1 MKDAALRLVGAAVLV
16 GVAIAAGAWLRS
28 ARGLAGRSSSY
39 AIRVP
44 AGQSSAPSPSDDVP
58 GAIAPLTAG
67 MMPSSNIP
75 ERLPAFALGNREGK
89 LTSIGEY
96 AGKSL
101 VLNFWATWCGPC
113 RREIP
118 LLQSLHAEWSG
129 SQVEVIGIAVDYRE
143 KVREF
148 ADNLKIAY
156 PLLIGEQ
163 DALDVAASFGVT
175 SPVFP
180 FTVFTD
186 RRGEVVALFV
196 GEMHRP
202 QAEVILSTVR
212 KLDQRRT
219 SLVDARRA
227 IADGLNALQPAHPP

>member
-1 MKDAALRLVGAAVLV
+1 MNNAALRLAGAAVLV
-16 GVAIAAGAWLRS
+16 MVAIAAGAWLRS
-28 ARGLAGRSSSY
+28 AHGPGGRSSSSG
-39 AIRVP
+39 IRVP
-44 AGQSSAPSPSDDVP
+44 AGESSAPNPSDAVP
-58 GAIAPLTAG
+58 LTSAPLTAG
-67 MMPSSNIP
+67 MMPASNIP
-75 ERLPAFALGNREGK
+75 ERLPAFALGDRDGK
-89 LTSIGEY
+89 LTSIDEY

-143 KVREF
+143 NVRQF

-163 DALDVAASFGVT
+163 DALDVAASLGVS

-202 QAEVILSTVR
+202 QAEVILSVVR
-212 KLDQRRT
+212 KLDQQRL
-219 SLVDARRA
+219 SLADARHA
-227 IADGLNALQPAHPP
+227 IATGLTALQPEPTH